1 MYLADGTNIRVIN
14 RDGNIHTLIG
24 HHKHNNIWQPMPCKT
39 TVPTSQVCQIL
50 YDLGEIHIFNILFY

>member
-14 RDGNIHTLIG
+14 RHGTIHTLIG

-39 TVPTSQVCQIL
+39 SVPTSQVCIANK
-50 YDLGEIHIFNILFY
+50 FRK